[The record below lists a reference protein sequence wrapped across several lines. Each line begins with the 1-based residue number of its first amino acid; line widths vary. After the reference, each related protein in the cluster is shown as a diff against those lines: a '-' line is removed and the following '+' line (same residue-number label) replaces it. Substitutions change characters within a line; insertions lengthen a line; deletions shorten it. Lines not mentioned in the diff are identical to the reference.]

1 MESLLQIKSND
12 SILFLAEGNFTFSL
26 SLVNYWIR
34 TYQFN
39 LPNIISTCFEDKP
52 VSKIAEENV
61 KKLEGLGVRVLF
73 SVDATKWFDIF
84 CFCHNR

>member
-1 MESLLQIKSND
+1 MESLLQIHSND

-34 TYQFN
+34 NYQLK
-39 LPNIISTCFEDKP
+39 LPNIVSTCFEDRP

-61 KKLEGLGVRVLF
+61 KKLEALGVRVLF
-73 SVDATKWFDIF
+73 SVDATKWFDF
-84 CFCHNR
+84 VLSQVE